1 MLVCRALAHNVIA
14 FNLVEKEQRFVVAA
28 ECLLPGRRKYVK
40 GCQSGNHRT
49 TDAKRRRGG
58 RKKRILESGGSVLV

>member
-28 ECLLPGRRKYVK
+28 ECLSPGRTNLSVE
-40 GCQSGNHRT
+40 GGANQAITGPRT
-49 TDAKRRRGG
+49 P
-58 RKKRILESGGSVLV
+58 SGGGVAGRSGS